1 MLEVLLVLAVFVIGV
16 QALAITL
23 LVKLVNKEREVKKA
37 QVKQSRQMIKA
48 LSKLVFEVEN
58 EKEDY
63 KEAYNNCYAEYR
75 ALFKENKVLKQQLNR
90 ITKIHGNVVNNIMM
104 YLKQGKIIKSKYMD
118 NIIPYQFETMTME
131 EVEQFFGQAR

>member
-104 YLKQGKIIKSKYMD
+104 HLKQGKIIKSKYMD

>member
-90 ITKIHGNVVNNIMM
+90 ITKIHGDVVNNIMM

-118 NIIPYQFETMTME
+118 NIVPYQFETMTME

>member
-90 ITKIHGNVVNNIMM
+90 ITKIHGDVVNNIMM

>member
-48 LSKLVFEVEN
+48 LSKLVFEIEN

-63 KEAYNNCYAEYR
+63 KEAYSNCYAEYR
-75 ALFKENKVLKQQLNR
+75 ALFKENKVLKQQLDR
-90 ITKIHGNVVNNIMM
+90 ITKIHGDVVNNIMM